1 MNDINFFV
9 FRVKGIRV
17 MGYLAM
23 IQKEIRTIYEQIT
36 KSLDPGVQ
44 MIPVFSA

>member
-1 MNDINFFV
+1 MNEINFFV
-9 FRVKGIRV
+9 FRIKGIRV

-23 IQKEIRTIYEQIT
+23 IQKRNTKNYEQIT
-36 KSLDPGVQ
+36 KSLDPGYQ